1 MNWARYLR
9 KALDGLRQVDNEMA
23 CRPGLRQE
31 ILAWHYQMRQ
41 HGESYDA

>member
-23 CRPGLRQE
+23 CSPRLRSEVLRWQ
-31 ILAWHYQMRQ
+31 WQMQ
-41 HGESYDA
+41 NQGEWYDA